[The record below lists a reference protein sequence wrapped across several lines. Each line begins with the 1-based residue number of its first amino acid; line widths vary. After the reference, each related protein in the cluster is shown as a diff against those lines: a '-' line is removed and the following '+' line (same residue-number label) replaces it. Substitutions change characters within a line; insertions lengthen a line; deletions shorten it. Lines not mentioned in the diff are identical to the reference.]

1 MPEIKSING
10 KKYMS
15 EMIYRR
21 SRGVLLITAFSIDG

>member
-1 MPEIKSING
+1 MLETKAING

-21 SRGVLLITAFSIDG
+21 SRGVLLKTTFSIDS